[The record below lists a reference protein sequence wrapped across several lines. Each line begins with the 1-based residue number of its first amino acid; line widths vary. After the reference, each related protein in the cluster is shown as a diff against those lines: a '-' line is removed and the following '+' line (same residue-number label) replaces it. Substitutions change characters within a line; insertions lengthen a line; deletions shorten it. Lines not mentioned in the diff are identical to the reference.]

1 MAQRGR
7 GNIFTWHKNAT
18 ATKPVARTEASTIT
32 RLAKDVKDL
41 KKDLKDEKL
50 NLSKTV
56 QIPKLHD
63 PSFENHCFELHITPD
78 VGIYKG
84 GVFKFTFTTDEGQ
97 YPFEP
102 PKVKCTQKIY
112 HPNIDLDGNVCL
124 NILRED
130 WTPALNL
137 GSIVFGLQV
146 LFFEPNSDDPLNKK
160 AADDLRLNRDA
171 FIRNVNASM
180 QGGMVDMDSFDRVL
194 K

>member
-18 ATKPVARTEASTIT
+18 ATKPVARTEAPTIT

-41 KKDLKDEKL
+41 TLP
-50 NLSKTV
+50 KTV
-56 QIPKLHD
+56 QIPKLND
-63 PSFENHCFELHITPD
+63 PSFQNHCFELHIIPD
-78 VGIYKG
+78 EGIYKG
-84 GVFKFTFTTDEGQ
+84 GVFKFTFTIDESQ

-102 PKVKCTQKIY
+102 PKVKCTQRIY

-130 WTPALNL
+130 WSPVLNL
-137 GSIVFGLQV
+137 NSIIFGLQV
-146 LFFEPNSDDPLNKK
+146 LFFEPNADDPLNKE
-160 AADDLRLNRDA
+160 AAEDLRLTRDA

-180 QGGMVDMDSFDRVL
+180 QGFEVKGVRFDRVL